1 MDAAGRV
8 VYSCFVRPQLDFDK
22 LPAGVHPLLRVR
34 FVFVVDHA
42 PRYVVVA
49 GKRGNAAC

>member
-22 LPAGVHPLLRVR
+22 LPAGVHSRFRVR
-34 FVFVVDHA
+34 FVFVIDQT

-49 GKRGNAAC
+49 GKRSNAAR